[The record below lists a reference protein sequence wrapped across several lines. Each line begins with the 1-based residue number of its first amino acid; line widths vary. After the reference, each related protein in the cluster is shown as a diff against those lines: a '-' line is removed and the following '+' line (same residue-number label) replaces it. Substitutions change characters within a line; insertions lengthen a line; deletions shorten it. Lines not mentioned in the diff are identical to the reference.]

1 MQIAL
6 PRDRYRPAHIIK
18 SQTRLSR
25 AVLLLFKLP
34 REALRPP
41 LTQCCPRAVSVQL
54 RCNFSTANLYL
65 PTHCF
70 FFCFVFS
77 SPSFRN
83 KSPNLS
89 MDKPE
94 TNQRKPNKTKTIK
107 QLEGHLKLEKKNGR
121 KKMK

>member
-70 FFCFVFS
+70 FLFCFFLAIIPQQIAKFVNGQT
-77 SPSFRN
+77 RN
-83 KSPNLS
+83 KPEKAKQNEN
-89 MDKPE
+89 DKTTRRSFE
-94 TNQRKPNKTKTIK
+94 T
-107 QLEGHLKLEKKNGR
+107 
-121 KKMK
+121 